1 MIMDRLNAIQMCI
14 QINYISRHLKCAFT
28 MRKLCAVVVIVL
40 FLLFTSL
47 CSSVGFV
54 HFCIIRSF
62 IWLIK
67 RRIMVRYA
75 KLFAQIRY
83 DEERQQ
89 NKFLIFLITTTRQ
102 VQKYALNLE
111 KLLLIDSKTVG
122 NIIVQKW

>member
-28 MRKLCAVVVIVL
+28 TRKLCAVVVIVL

-54 HFCIIRSF
+54 QFCIIRSF

>member
-1 MIMDRLNAIQMCI
+1 MHLQCE
-14 QINYISRHLKCAFT
+14 NYAPL
-28 MRKLCAVVVIVL
+28 L
-40 FLLFTSL
+40 LLFYFCLTVLPRSL
-47 CSSVGFV
+47 CFV